1 MRAPDVAHCAGS
13 GTEETSEPQVGI
25 WRGGESGASRRYG
38 VPRRDNQTVLDVVT
52 YSRRRRDPTLAYRFA
67 CRVVLLLP
75 LLCCQLASA
84 TEVEGVKLDEH
95 VKLGTSELVLNGA
108 GVRTRLIFKVYVGA
122 LYLPEKKS
130 DAAEALVLKGPKRV
144 SMTLL
149 RELSAQQLIDAL
161 EDGIR
166 TNHSQAEIAVLK
178 ARIEA
183 LVATMKEIGSAKAK
197 TVIALDFVPESG
209 TRITVDGT
217 ARGEPIPGE
226 DFYAALLK
234 IWLGGKPVD
243 ADLKKAMLGQG
254 A

>member
-1 MRAPDVAHCAGS
+1 MKK
-13 GTEETSEPQVGI
+13 
-25 WRGGESGASRRYG
+25 
-38 VPRRDNQTVLDVVT
+38 
-52 YSRRRRDPTLAYRFA
+52 
-67 CRVVLLLP
+67 VLLLP
-75 LLCCQLASA
+75 LLCFHLALA
-84 TEVEGVKLDEH
+84 AEVQGVRLEER
-95 VKLGTSELVLNGA
+95 VKLGASELVLNGA

-122 LYLPEKKS
+122 LYLPERKS
-130 DAAEALVLKGPKRV
+130 GAAEVLAMKGPKRV

-166 TNHSQAEIAVLK
+166 ANHSQTEIAALK
-178 ARIEA
+178 ERIDA
-183 LVATMKEIGSAKAK
+183 FAAVMREIGSAKEK
-197 TVIALDFVPESG
+197 TVIALDFLPESG
-209 TRITVDGT
+209 TRIAVDGA